1 MSNNLDWLFSETSDS
16 EVSSSEYETEEELG
30 RSYEEID
37 MVGEIQKASELIM
50 HIYFSSV

>member
-1 MSNNLDWLFSETSDS
+1 MSNNFDWLFSETSDS
-16 EVSSSEYETEEELG
+16 EVSSSEYETEVG